1 MTRAKIS
8 SPRET
13 KTTRKNCANLA
24 SNMDPKASPPQ
35 FEGYAAHPVSSAG
48 AGFDA
53 LFAAIDAS
61 CGASP
66 SREPASKALLVGGQ
80 HTRVAVGPSAGSG
93 LGNARIA
100 PGGGAAETTTSP
112 APHPAW
118 RPAQAAEGASSG
130 KRQPAQDCSSS
141 SSEGGSDGSTTHGQ
155 RAKTPRGAT
164 TTARPRAPARAAP
177 TRTPPKPESP
187 ETPEYNEDEDDDDGA
202 KAPFALRPLA
212 SVPVPPLDR
221 DSKKKLPPALRQVNT
236 PPSLPPSTSLPSSVL
251 LAQPPALSFLCP
263 QCACECARGFACLS
277 VLVSS
282 CWL

>member
-1 MTRAKIS
+1 VGVVDRVVTRAKIS
-8 SPRET
+8 SPRENQ
-13 KTTRKNCANLA
+13 KPHGKNCANLA

-80 HTRVAVGPSAGSG
+80 HTRVAVGPSISAGSG
-93 LGNARIA
+93 LGNARTA
-100 PGGGAAETTTSP
+100 PAGGAAVTTTSP

-118 RPAQAAEGASSG
+118 RPAQAGEGASSG
-130 KRQPAQDCSSS
+130 KRQPAQDCSS

-187 ETPEYNEDEDDDDGA
+187 ETPEYNEDEEDDDDDGV

-221 DSKKKLPPALRQVNT
+221 DSKKKLPPALRQVNIT
-236 PPSLPPSTSLPSSVL
+236 PPSPPPSLHLSALLRPARSTACHFLSLSTM
-251 LAQPPALSFLCP
+251 CM
-263 QCACECARGFACLS
+263 
-277 VLVSS
+277 
-282 CWL
+282 